1 MHAIYGSHVA
11 FQDLTSIYMQLLMHM
26 ISIFKIVVNV
36 DILTICW
43 TVEVRRC
50 DIVDVFNE
58 KLIE

>member
-1 MHAIYGSHVA
+1 VA

-50 DIVDVFNE
+50 DIVDMFNE